1 MFRTTSNQLV
11 RSSPLWRNASV
22 CSSLKNYSTPANP
35 TPATEKTEQ
44 NEKKEQDEKKEP
56 VNLSTR
62 LGGTGRGKV
71 IASADY
77 SDPFAS
83 FLANAKNTRAP
94 NNDRRN
100 GNFAPRPRGQQGYNN
115 QQGQFADAEGR
126 PPRQQSRGPRPP
138 RVEGE
143 NNNRPRTPRT
153 QNVEEGAVKTEG
165 DNRRP
170 ARTNDYNNA
179 DRNNNNNRPRD
190 NNNRNNTDGPRKN
203 NRKMNLSR
211 PQQPQEVRTRRAV
224 TFIDKD
230 IDWASLGTM
239 KETTTTTTTEEVK
252 EDGELVL
259 KEIQG
264 DYQRYLNVGSE
275 ISWAQIIDG
284 NQVGTLVGSNPTFDL
299 SQKTA
304 FLAAVSKATSG
315 GVAARK

>member
-22 CSSLKNYSTPANP
+22 CSSLKNYSTPATP

-44 NEKKEQDEKKEP
+44 NEKKEQDGKEKPE
-56 VNLSTR
+56 LSVR
-62 LGGTGRGKV
+62 LGGTGRGKL

-77 SDPFAS
+77 PDPFAS
-83 FLANAKNTRAP
+83 FLANVKKPHAP

-100 GNFAPRPRGQQGYNN
+100 GNFTPRPRGQQGNNN

-143 NNNRPRTPRT
+143 NNYRPRTPRT
-153 QNVEEGAVKTEG
+153 QNVEEGAVMTEG

-170 ARTNDYNNA
+170 ARTNNYNNA
-179 DRNNNNNRPRD
+179 DRNNNNNNRD

-203 NRKMNLSR
+203 NRKMNLGRS
-211 PQQPQEVRTRRAV
+211 QQPQEVRTRRAV

-230 IDWASLGTM
+230 IDWESLGTM
-239 KETTTTTTTEEVK
+239 KETTTTTTTTEEVK

-284 NQVGTLVGSNPTFDL
+284 SQVGTLVGSNPTFDL